1 MERNNGPQIA
11 LRRML
16 DEGRY
21 SQLLEDGRR
30 LVEELNSA
38 NDGRLII
45 ESQYLLV
52 RAREA
57 VGGE

>member
-30 LVEELNSA
+30 LVEYLNLA
-38 NDGRLII
+38 NYGRLII
-45 ESQYLLV
+45 ESECLLV
-52 RAREA
+52 RARKA